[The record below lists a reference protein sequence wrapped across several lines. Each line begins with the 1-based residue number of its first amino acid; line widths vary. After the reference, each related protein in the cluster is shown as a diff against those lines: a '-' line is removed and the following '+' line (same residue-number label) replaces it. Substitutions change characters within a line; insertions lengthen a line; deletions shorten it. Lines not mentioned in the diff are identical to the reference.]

1 MDPYSSTPNTSRF
14 SKIGSM
20 FNLPVSDGQNDV
32 AGLSGAVP
40 GGMPCKF
47 QLIMEFFCS
56 FLFTFIIYFCV
67 FAFFPYDGIIKKI
80 LEFIQ
85 NTIKKFMD
93 FLNSLVPKS
102 VKKNSSKLFPK
113 FIEKFFKETL
123 PKMLK
128 AKKEELTTPLKKKLE
143 QIKKDTDEKLKK
155 ENKKSGNS
163 NSIFSKI
170 ELFFK
175 ETFLKIKAKL
185 SEIWEKFKD
194 KIIPALI
201 ISFVYYIIWLIFF
214 KFIPT
219 ILKYLISVAQ
229 QFKQP

>member
-1 MDPYSSTPNTSRF
+1 MDAYSPTANPSRF

-20 FNLPVSDGQNDV
+20 FNLPVPGGQDV
-32 AGLSGAVP
+32 AGVSGAVP

-128 AKKEELTTPLKKKLE
+128 EKKEELTTPLKEKLE
-143 QIKKDTDEKLKK
+143 QIKKDTEEKLNK
-155 ENKKSGNS
+155 ENKKLNKNDNFLSRTNLYF
-163 NSIFSKI
+163 N
-170 ELFFK
+170 
-175 ETFLKIKAKL
+175 ETWLKIKAKL

-229 QFKQP
+229 QFKQS

>member
-1 MDPYSSTPNTSRF
+1 MDAYSSTANASKLG
-14 SKIGSM
+14 KIGSM
-20 FNLPVSDGQNDV
+20 FNLPVPGGRDI
-32 AGLSGAVP
+32 AGVSGAVP

-128 AKKEELTTPLKKKLE
+128 EKKEELTTPLKKKLE
-143 QIKKDTDEKLKK
+143 QIKKDTDEKLNK
-155 ENKKSGNS
+155 ENKKLNKNDNFLSRTNLYF
-163 NSIFSKI
+163 N
-170 ELFFK
+170 
-175 ETFLKIKAKL
+175 ETWLKIKAKL

-214 KFIPT
+214 KVIPT

>member
-67 FAFFPYDGIIKKI
+67 FSFFPYDGIIKKI

-85 NTIKKFMD
+85 NTTKKFMD

-102 VKKNSSKLFPK
+102 VKNNSSRLFPS

-128 AKKEELTTPLKKKLE
+128 AKKEELTTPLKEKLE
-143 QIKKDTDEKLKK
+143 QIKKDTDEKLNK
-155 ENKKSGNS
+155 ENKKLNKNDNFLSRTNLYF
-163 NSIFSKI
+163 N
-170 ELFFK
+170 

-201 ISFVYYIIWLIFF
+201 ISFVYFIIWLIFF
-214 KFIPT
+214 KVIPP

-229 QFKQP
+229 QFKQS